1 MIKSSVALKLGLNT
15 VTVSGSD
22 FCGPFFF
29 FFRSKKFY
37 EYSAKRTVLRTINL
51 TYSLLGHT
59 EKSYMLLVFKT
70 CYTKKQMEEI
80 LTTH

>member
-29 FFRSKKFY
+29 FLEVRNFMNIAQKERF
-37 EYSAKRTVLRTINL
+37 
-51 TYSLLGHT
+51 
-59 EKSYMLLVFKT
+59 
-70 CYTKKQMEEI
+70 
-80 LTTH
+80 